1 MIFSG
6 VVIDRICILII
17 YILIMVNFFCYSF
30 VVVWC
35 RADVEES
42 TCNGMF

>member
-17 YILIMVNFFCYSF
+17 YILMMVNFFLLFICGGLVS
-30 VVVWC
+30 
-35 RADVEES
+35 R
-42 TCNGMF
+42 